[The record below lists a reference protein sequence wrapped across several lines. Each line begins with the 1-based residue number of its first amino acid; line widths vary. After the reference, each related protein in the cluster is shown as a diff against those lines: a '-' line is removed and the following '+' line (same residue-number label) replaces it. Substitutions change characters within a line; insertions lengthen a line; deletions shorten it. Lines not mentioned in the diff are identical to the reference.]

1 MSEPDQEVIDTAG
14 FEALRSISE
23 SSRAIATMLT
33 VQTTELRSLSKK
45 VDEVRERVI
54 QLEAQRHGRDIDRL
68 TKALATV
75 ETRLATIELAQ
86 ASMIGKL
93 QGAGTLA
100 AVLKNYFPII
110 AMAVAAFF
118 WLSGYKIEK

>member
-1 MSEPDQEVIDTAG
+1 MNEPEQEVIGTAG

-33 VQTTELRSLSKK
+33 VQATELRAVSKK
-45 VDEVRERVI
+45 VDEVRDRVI

-68 TKALATV
+68 TKALVTA
-75 ETRLATIELAQ
+75 ETRLATVELAQ
-86 ASMIGKL
+86 ASMFGKL

-100 AVLKNYFPII
+100 AALKNYFPIL

>member
-1 MSEPDQEVIDTAG
+1 MSDTDKEPAELAQV
-14 FEALRSISE
+14 EALRSISE

-33 VQTTELRSLSKK
+33 VQTTELRSLTKK

-68 TKALATV
+68 TKALATA

-86 ASMIGKL
+86 ASMFGKL

-100 AVLKNYFPII
+100 AALKNYFPIV

>member
-1 MSEPDQEVIDTAG
+1 MSEPDQEVIGTAG

-33 VQTTELRSLSKK
+33 VQTTELRAVGKK

-54 QLEAQRHGRDIDRL
+54 QLEAQRHGRDIERL
-68 TKALATV
+68 TKALAAA

-86 ASMIGKL
+86 ASMVGKL

-100 AVLKNYFPII
+100 TALKNYFPIV

>member
-1 MSEPDQEVIDTAG
+1 MNEPEQEVIGTAG

-33 VQTTELRSLSKK
+33 VQTTELRAVGKK

-54 QLEAQRHGRDIDRL
+54 QLEAQRHGRDIERL
-68 TKALATV
+68 TKALAAA

-86 ASMIGKL
+86 ASMFGKL

-100 AVLKNYFPII
+100 AALKNYFPIL

>member
-1 MSEPDQEVIDTAG
+1 MSEPDQEVIGTAG

-33 VQTTELRSLSKK
+33 VQTTELRAVGKK

-54 QLEAQRHGRDIDRL
+54 QLEAQRHGRDIERL
-68 TKALATV
+68 TKALATA

-86 ASMIGKL
+86 ASMVGKL

-100 AVLKNYFPII
+100 AALKNYFPIV

>member
-1 MSEPDQEVIDTAG
+1 MSEHDRESGGNVEL
-14 FEALRSISE
+14 EALRGISE

-33 VQTTELRSLSKK
+33 VQTTELRSLGKK

-68 TKALATV
+68 TKALATA

-86 ASMIGKL
+86 ASMVGKL

-100 AVLKNYFPII
+100 AALKNYFPIV

>member
-1 MSEPDQEVIDTAG
+1 MSEPDQEVIGTAG

-33 VQTTELRSLSKK
+33 VQTTELRAVSRK

-54 QLEAQRHGRDIDRL
+54 QLEAQRHGRDIERL
-68 TKALATV
+68 SKALATA

-86 ASMIGKL
+86 ASMVGKL

-100 AVLKNYFPII
+100 AALKNYFPIV

>member
-1 MSEPDQEVIDTAG
+1 MSESDQEIIGSAG

-68 TKALATV
+68 TKALATT

-86 ASMIGKL
+86 ASMVGKL

-100 AVLKNYFPII
+100 AALKNYFPIV

>member
-1 MSEPDQEVIDTAG
+1 MSDTDKEPAELAQV
-14 FEALRSISE
+14 EALNSISE

-33 VQTTELRSLSKK
+33 VQMTELRSLTKK

-68 TKALATV
+68 TKALATA

-86 ASMIGKL
+86 ASMFGKL

-100 AVLKNYFPII
+100 AALKNYFPII